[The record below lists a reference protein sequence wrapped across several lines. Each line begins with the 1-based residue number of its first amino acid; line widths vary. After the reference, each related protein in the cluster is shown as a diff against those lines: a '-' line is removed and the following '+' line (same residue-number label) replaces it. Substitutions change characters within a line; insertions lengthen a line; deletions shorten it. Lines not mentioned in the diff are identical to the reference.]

1 MAKSIVNIQDLRV
14 TLPSLAGDVNILK
27 GIDLQVDAGEVV
39 GLTGPSG
46 SGKTT
51 LLMVL
56 AGLEPPTG
64 GEVLMAGKNFTQMNE
79 DELARFRRLHIGIVF
94 QSFHLIPTM
103 TAEENTALPLELA
116 GEQSGILDRARA
128 MLDEVGLAHRM
139 DHYPG
144 QLSGGE
150 QQRVALAR
158 AMIANPPIMLADEPT
173 GNLDQSTGEQIM
185 DLIFSMQSQR
195 QSTLLLITHD
205 PVLAGRCDRVVRLR
219 DGQVD
224 NG

>member
-1 MAKSIVNIQDLRV
+1 VNLQNLRV

-27 GIDLQVDAGEVV
+27 GIDLQVEAGDVV

-64 GEVLMAGKNFTQMNE
+64 GEVMMAGKNFTQMNE

-185 DLIFSMQSQR
+185 DLIFTMQSQR
-195 QSTLLLITHD
+195 KSTLLLITHD

>member
-1 MAKSIVNIQDLRV
+1 MAQPIVNLQNLRV

-27 GIDLQVDAGEVV
+27 GIDLQVEAGDVV

-64 GEVLMAGKNFTQMNE
+64 GEVMMAGKNFTQMNE

-185 DLIFSMQSQR
+185 DLIFTMQSQR
-195 QSTLLLITHD
+195 KSTLLLITHD